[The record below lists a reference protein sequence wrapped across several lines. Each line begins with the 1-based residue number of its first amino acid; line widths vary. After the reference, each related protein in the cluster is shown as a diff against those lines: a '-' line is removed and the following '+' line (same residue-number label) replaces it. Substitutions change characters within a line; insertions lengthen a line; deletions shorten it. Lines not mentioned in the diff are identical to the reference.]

1 MGKPEKKLKKIILIL
16 GITGAVYGSFRFL
29 LPLVI
34 PFLLAWGLAVLL
46 RPSASWI
53 TRHCRIWV
61 PWSGYGHRCG
71 HRGGHRCGHG
81 QENGETDKRSGRY
94 IGLPIGVVGVLELLA
109 VAALLGMG
117 VYAGGRKLYLEAGL
131 LLNRIP
137 EWINLLDIWLT
148 SVCHD
153 IEDIF
158 CLKANMLVLLMREML
173 RGLMSSIKHAAM
185 PYLMMNSVT
194 VFRWGIGITV
204 VSVVVLVSVGMC
216 LQEMERWKKRC
227 AMSVFQKEFALVG
240 RRLAIVANAYL
251 KTQGV
256 IMFLTSVICTAGFWL
271 MGSPYYIL
279 AGVGVGL
286 LDALPVF
293 GTGTVLIPW
302 AVILFFGGQWGRGLF
317 LLFLYVVCYFI
328 REILEARLMGDRV
341 GLSPLETLMSMY
353 VGLEL
358 FGIAG
363 FLLGPVGLLI
373 IRDLVE
379 ALESEMP

>member
-34 PFLLAWGLAVLL
+34 PFLLAWGLAAAL
-46 RPSASWI
+46 RPSAVWI
-53 TRHCRIWV
+53 AGHCRVWV
-61 PWSGYGHRCG
+61 SFPK
-71 HRGGHRCGHG
+71 
-81 QENGETDKRSGRY
+81 QGRKS
-94 IGLPIGVVGVLELLA
+94 IGLPVGVAGVLELL
-109 VAALLGMG
+109 VLTSLLGVG
-117 VYAGGRKLYLEAGL
+117 IYVGGRKLCLEASL
-131 LLNRIP
+131 LINRIP

-153 IEDIF
+153 IEDVF
-158 CLKANMLVLLMREML
+158 CLKANILVVLMREML
-173 RGLMSSIKHAAM
+173 RGLMSSIKNAAM
-185 PYLMMNSVT
+185 PYLMVNSVS

-204 VSVVVLVSVGMC
+204 IMVVVLVSVGLC

-227 AMSVFQKEFALVG
+227 AMSVFRQEFALIG

-256 IMFLTSVICTAGFWL
+256 IMLLTTAICTAGFWL
-271 MGSPYYIL
+271 MGNPYYIL
-279 AGVGVGL
+279 AGVGIGL

-317 LLFLYVVCYFI
+317 LIFLYVVCYFL
-328 REILEARLMGDRV
+328 REILEAKMMGDRV

-363 FLLGPVGLLI
+363 FLLGPIGLLI
-373 IRDLVE
+373 IKDLVE
-379 ALESEMP
+379 ELYTD

>member
-71 HRGGHRCGHG
+71 HKCRHRCGHR
-81 QENGETDKRSGRY
+81 QDNGEADKSSGRY

-109 VAALLGMG
+109 ATALLGMG

-227 AMSVFQKEFALVG
+227 AMSVFRREFALIG

-256 IMFLTSVICTAGFWL
+256 IMLLTTVICTAGFWL
-271 MGSPYYIL
+271 MGNPYYIL
-279 AGVGVGL
+279 AGVGIGL

-302 AVILFFGGQWGRGLF
+302 AVILFASGQWGRGLF
-317 LLFLYVVCYFI
+317 LLFLYVVCYFL

>member
-46 RPSASWI
+46 RPSSAWI
-53 TRHCRIWV
+53 ARHCRIWV
-61 PWSGYGHRCG
+61 PCLKGR
-71 HRGGHRCGHG
+71 RGKSCMAGDEKAG
-81 QENGETDKRSGRY
+81 KY
-94 IGLPIGVVGVLELLA
+94 IGLPVGIVGVLELLVLA
-109 VAALLGMG
+109 VFLCVGI
-117 VYAGGRKLYLEAGL
+117 YTGGRKLFWEASQL
-131 LLNRIP
+131 INRIP
-137 EWINLLDIWLT
+137 EWINQLDIWLT
-148 SVCHD
+148 SICHN

-158 CLKANMLVLLMREML
+158 CLKANFLVLLMREML
-173 RGLMSSIKHAAM
+173 QGLMSSIKKAAM
-185 PYLMMNSVT
+185 PYLMVNSVS

-204 VSVVVLVSVGMC
+204 MTVVVMVSVGLC

-227 AMSVFQKEFALVG
+227 AMSVFRKEFALVG

-251 KTQGV
+251 KTQGM
-256 IMFLTSVICTAGFWL
+256 IMLLTTVICIGGFWL
-271 MGSPYYIL
+271 MGNPYYIL
-279 AGVGVGL
+279 AGVGIGL
-286 LDALPVF
+286 LDALPIF

-302 AVILFFGGQWGRGLF
+302 AIILFLGGRWGRGLF
-317 LLFLYVVCYFI
+317 LIFLYVVCYFL
-328 REILEARLMGDRV
+328 REILEAKLMGDRV

-373 IRDLVE
+373 IKDLVE
-379 ALESEMP
+379 SLESEMS